1 MTVQC
6 VHMFLVQ
13 HRQPAVQI
21 VLHRTAVENE
31 AIFGE
36 AAASVFHHIC
46 FDDLEV
52 YRRLLL
58 TSRWKPPACAS
69 LVASIL
75 PNSSPII
82 RHCGCQQQNI
92 IEKWE

>member
-1 MTVQC
+1 
-6 VHMFLVQ
+6 MFLVQ

-52 YRRLLL
+52 
-58 TSRWKPPACAS
+58 
-69 LVASIL
+69 
-75 PNSSPII
+75 
-82 RHCGCQQQNI
+82 
-92 IEKWE
+92 